1 LEWLLS
7 KGQKIMNVCEDV
19 EKGVSHSLFMGMSV
33 STAIIENCTFLKR
46 PEEGPQYNP
55 VVPPVGYIQ
64 RK

>member
-1 LEWLLS
+1 
-7 KGQKIMNVCEDV
+7 MNVCEDV